1 MNQPENQTQNKTKKA
16 LYDEE
21 KVALIQKEK
30 SIFTKSL
37 KDITVKIESKKSV
50 ENFIKSALEEDD
62 PNMPEINE
70 QKEEFIVWFNMKIL
84 GVVFMTLYILGLY
97 IYIGF
102 MNSIMEEIKSSAIL
116 YLRNIK
122 RNEDETFYDI
132 YNKIN
137 QEPPEFELY
146 FLTSN
151 LSNKII
157 DFLTIYGLTIIDL
170 IINVCIIF
178 GIYNFEFH
186 ITPEN
191 INNNYSTKQF
201 LYLIL
206 MYILL
211 YLSIGLISSLPH
223 NIFNSAFDQY
233 ENWKEKRQN
242 KNDNN
247 NQANNNNQENQEK
260 PTKKYNGYWIG
271 YFISILVSMGL
282 KFVFNRFV
290 IIQENGK
297 IKKFYGLLIA
307 FHCVPIL
314 LSLLVYIGFSTIFNK
329 KVKSKKKKK
338 SSSSCRFC
346 GYIYYSEEEKNE
358 KEIKCEGCRK
368 GFRKCYYNCFC
379 YKCSCFNC
387 CECLTCCCC
396 CGKEDDLSEVEYR
409 EKKVCVIYKTTGKCA
424 WFCDLFTDKVLLI
437 LAFMMFLLELVNF
450 GFKPNL
456 SEYLDGLDNSELYKY
471 NLFGLLGILIFY
483 FLTLF
488 SGWAFKKCLS
498 SDDLEG
504 EGSNLGIGL
513 DVIFFPGSVVSFIIS
528 IFAYFTDIS
537 EEAKHLIMPL
547 SIGSIE
553 FFKILLQNISDGI
566 FKTQAVSFDS
576 LFSIYVIIWNIFAF
590 ILDIT
595 GVNTKKMI
603 LAQFIVSL
611 IVIIFGIFL
620 FVCLL
625 ADQAFVKKARNSVDE
640 EHRNAE
646 EHIETER
653 KDINEIN
660 RDNNISVY
668 NKKEDNQKEIN
679 PVNQIK

>member
-233 ENWKEKRQN
+233 ENWKEKRQI
-242 KNDNN
+242 KMIIIIR
-247 NQANNNNQENQEK
+247 QTTIIK
-260 PTKKYNGYWIG
+260 KTKKNLQKNIMAIG
-271 YFISILVSMGL
+271 
-282 KFVFNRFV
+282 
-290 IIQENGK
+290 
-297 IKKFYGLLIA
+297 
-307 FHCVPIL
+307 
-314 LSLLVYIGFSTIFNK
+314 
-329 KVKSKKKKK
+329 
-338 SSSSCRFC
+338 
-346 GYIYYSEEEKNE
+346 
-358 KEIKCEGCRK
+358 
-368 GFRKCYYNCFC
+368 
-379 YKCSCFNC
+379 
-387 CECLTCCCC
+387 
-396 CGKEDDLSEVEYR
+396 
-409 EKKVCVIYKTTGKCA
+409 
-424 WFCDLFTDKVLLI
+424 
-437 LAFMMFLLELVNF
+437 
-450 GFKPNL
+450 
-456 SEYLDGLDNSELYKY
+456 
-471 NLFGLLGILIFY
+471 
-483 FLTLF
+483 
-488 SGWAFKKCLS
+488 
-498 SDDLEG
+498 
-504 EGSNLGIGL
+504 
-513 DVIFFPGSVVSFIIS
+513 
-528 IFAYFTDIS
+528 
-537 EEAKHLIMPL
+537 
-547 SIGSIE
+547 
-553 FFKILLQNISDGI
+553 
-566 FKTQAVSFDS
+566 
-576 LFSIYVIIWNIFAF
+576 
-590 ILDIT
+590 
-595 GVNTKKMI
+595 
-603 LAQFIVSL
+603 
-611 IVIIFGIFL
+611 
-620 FVCLL
+620 
-625 ADQAFVKKARNSVDE
+625 
-640 EHRNAE
+640 
-646 EHIETER
+646 
-653 KDINEIN
+653 
-660 RDNNISVY
+660 
-668 NKKEDNQKEIN
+668 
-679 PVNQIK
+679 